1 MQSIKRDLA
10 IGLCL
15 CAFVFTSALIWGSPF
30 VGASSGARE
39 DQAQNPQP
47 APQDP
52 GRPPSAQAPQD
63 QPQQQPQSSTFTGT
77 IIKSGNQYGLRDTSG
92 QIYQLDDPESAR
104 HYVGKSVK
112 VTGELD
118 QQAKLIH
125 VQSIEGIAA

>member
-15 CAFVFTSALIWGSPF
+15 CALVFTSALIWGSPF
-30 VGASSGARE
+30 VAASSGA

-47 APQDP
+47 AT
-52 GRPPSAQAPQD
+52 PPSAQAPQG
-63 QPQQQPQSSTFTGT
+63 QPQQQAQSSTFTGT
-77 IIKSGNQYGLRDTSG
+77 IVKSGNQYGLRDTSG
-92 QIYQLDDPESAR
+92 QIYKLDDPESAR

>member
-1 MQSIKRDLA
+1 MQSIKRDLG
-10 IGLCL
+10 IGLGL

-30 VGASSGARE
+30 VAASSGAK
-39 DQAQNPQP
+39 DGQAQNPQP
-47 APQDP
+47 APQDAATP
-52 GRPPSAQAPQD
+52 ASAQAAQN
-63 QPQQQPQSSTFTGT
+63 QTAQQSQTSTFTGT
-77 IIKSGNQYGLRDTSG
+77 VVKRGNQYGLRDTSG
-92 QIYQLDDPESAR
+92 QIYKLDDREGAR